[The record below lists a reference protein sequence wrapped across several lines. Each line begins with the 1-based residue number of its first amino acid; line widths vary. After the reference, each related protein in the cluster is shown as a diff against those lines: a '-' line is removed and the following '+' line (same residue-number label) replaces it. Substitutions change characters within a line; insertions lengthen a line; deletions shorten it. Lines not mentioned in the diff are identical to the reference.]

1 MSARLRAEGG
11 FTLVELMLAST
22 LMVLILGATL
32 ITFSGFEKTTRS
44 NGLQNDAA
52 ERARGAID
60 QLARDLRNGTTPS
73 PEQPAALEKAT
84 DYDLV
89 TQTADDSAVA
99 GSANTRNVRRVRYCL
114 DASDPENGKLWYQA
128 QTWTTA
134 TPPALP
140 STASCP
146 DDAWGNKRILAD
158 RLVNQRG
165 GTPVKVWR
173 FNSDVL
179 AQVSR
184 IRMELVVDVNSA
196 SDRPV
201 ETKVQS
207 AVFMRNQNQAPV
219 PSFTATVNG
228 IGHVLLNATA
238 STDPEGARLVYRW
251 YDGATLIS
259 QSGIA
264 VDYAPPSSG
273 NHTIT
278 LKVYD
283 PSGLYGTTQQVV
295 NVP

>member
-1 MSARLRAEGG
+1 MIRDQRGL
-11 FTLVELMLAST
+11 TLVELLVAAT
-22 LMVLILGATL
+22 LMTLVLGATL
-32 ITFSGFEKTTRS
+32 TTFASFEKTNMT

-52 ERARGAID
+52 ERARSAVD
-60 QLARDLRNGTTPS
+60 QLARELRNGTTPS

-89 TQTADDSAVA
+89 TQTADDTAQA
-99 GSANTRNVRRVRYCL
+99 GTANTRNVRRVRYCL
-114 DASDPENGKLWYQA
+114 DSTDPDNGKLWFQY

-146 DDAWGNKRILAD
+146 DESWGNKRIVAD
-158 RLVNQRG
+158 RIVNQRSG
-165 GTPVKVWR
+165 QSRPVWA
-173 FNSDVL
+173 FNSAVL
-179 AQVSR
+179 AEVTR
-184 IRMELVVDVNSA
+184 IRMQLYIDVNSA
-196 SDRPV
+196 SDRPG
-201 ETKVQS
+201 ETRLSS
-207 AVFMRNQNQAPV
+207 AVFMRNSNEPPV
-219 PSFTATVNG
+219 ASFTATVNG

-238 STDPEGARLVYRW
+238 STDPENARLTYRW

-273 NHTIT
+273 SHAIT

-283 PSGLYGTTQQVV
+283 PSGLYGTSQQAVV
-295 NVP
+295 VP